1 MGLYSVHIERQLMRA
16 QQYTRDDIDS
26 IQTVRIEIK
35 LLATSSI
42 LQFGPHVLLFI
53 SNTSISVCV

>member
-1 MGLYSVHIERQLMRA
+1 MHIERQPMRA
-16 QQYTRDDIDS
+16 PQYMRDDIDN

-42 LQFGPHVLLFI
+42 LQCGLHVLLFI